1 MGEVYDT
8 TTITEAFAETVAKHG
23 TRPFLAVPA
32 NGARG
37 YLPEGFEITYIEAA
51 SQIAA
56 LSAAYRAAGY
66 GNGHRVATLLE
77 NRPEYVLHK
86 LALNGLGVCCVPIN
100 PDYRAGE
107 IAYLLDH
114 SKPDLVLALA
124 ALAGRIDEALGV
136 RPPAAVDAA
145 RGVRRMPADC
155 AIQARPEC
163 RADPRNCRQHPL
175 YFGHHRAA
183 EGLHTVTR
191 L

>member
-1 MGEVYDT
+1 MDEVYDT

-23 TRPFLAVPA
+23 TRPFLVVPA

-37 YLPEGFEITYIEAA
+37 YFPEGFEITYIEAA
-51 SQIAA
+51 RQIAA

-66 GNGHRVATLLE
+66 GNGHRVAMLLE

-124 ALAGRIDEALGV
+124 AYAGRIGEALAKSAH
-136 RPPAAVDAA
+136 RPPL
-145 RGVRRMPADC
+145 MPLEEFG
-155 AIQARPEC
+155 ARPPTAPSRSAGGVEPT
-163 RADPRNCRQHPL
+163 RETAASIL
-175 YFGHHRAA
+175 YTSGTTGRPK
-183 EGLHTVTR
+183 GGSVTR

>member
-8 TTITEAFAETVAKHG
+8 TTITKAFAESVAKHG

-32 NGARG
+32 NAARG
-37 YLPEGFEITYIEAA
+37 YFPEGFEITYIEAA

-56 LSAAYRAAGY
+56 LSADYRAAGY
-66 GNGHRVATLLE
+66 GKGHRVATLLE

-124 ALAGRIDEALGV
+124 AYAGRIDEALGECAH
-136 RPPAAVDAA
+136 RPPLTLLEQF
-145 RGVRRMPADC
+145 ADC
-155 AIQARPEC
+155 AIQARREC
-163 RADPRNCRQHPL
+163 RTDPRNCRQHPL
-175 YFGHHRAA
+175 HVGHHRAA
-183 EGLHTVTR
+183 KGLHTFTR